1 MAFFSY
7 KALGPDGTKIAGR
20 INSASRTDA
29 VRELRA
35 RNISVFE
42 IEALRKGGK
51 NTSRARVSNEDYYRA
66 IDQLGLLSSAGVPI
80 LGAVE
85 TLAANASKYV
95 LRDQLARIAVELR
108 QGRSLSDAI
117 ASHMPSLPAYAPNL
131 LRLGEATGQ
140 FARVAKM
147 IAAQMQRSDKIAK
160 DTRSALTYPLFLVC
174 VGVVAVAFIF
184 YFVVPRFAGMV
195 RGNEEKLPAFTRT
208 IFDLGV
214 SFHEN
219 AAVILLLVGLG
230 AIAGL
235 AVSRSAS
242 MRPVW
247 DAFLH
252 RVPIIGKLRK
262 NAEHGI
268 WLRVSGLS
276 LQAGARLLDALD
288 LASAAASGTGRAHVY
303 EELQQSVRAGMNLS
317 DAIQLNMDLDPMVVN
332 LVMTGQ
338 QAGKLPDML
347 LAGADIYEERLQS
360 ASKQLTELAEPIAI
374 LLISAIVGAVVVSLV
389 MAMTSIYDV
398 AL

>member
-235 AVSRSAS
+235 AVSRSAP

-252 RVPIIGKLRK
+252 RVPIIGTLRK